1 MYLVT
6 TLLKFHFAVIAVYWI
21 LDLSYKDIGRS
32 QKSPIKGRNRFK
44 AIWCDKFFRDRLEN
58 RKRNIEILI
67 TTTNLPQ
74 ANCSIGGVTA
84 VSYL

>member
-1 MYLVT
+1 M
-6 TLLKFHFAVIAVYWI
+6 
-21 LDLSYKDIGRS
+21 SYKYIDRS
-32 QKSPIKGRNRFK
+32 QMYTINGRNRFEV
-44 AIWCDKFFRDRLEN
+44 IWCDKFFRDRLEN

>member
-1 MYLVT
+1 M
-6 TLLKFHFAVIAVYWI
+6 
-21 LDLSYKDIGRS
+21 SYKYIDRS
-32 QKSPIKGRNRFK
+32 QMYTINGRNRFEV
-44 AIWCDKFFRDRLEN
+44 IWCDKFFRDRLEN
-58 RKRNIEILI
+58 RKRNIEIII

>member
-1 MYLVT
+1 M
-6 TLLKFHFAVIAVYWI
+6 
-21 LDLSYKDIGRS
+21 SYKYIDRS
-32 QKSPIKGRNRFK
+32 QMYTINGRNRFEV
-44 AIWCDKFFRDRLEN
+44 IWCDKFFRDRLEN

-84 VSYL
+84 VYYL

>member
-1 MYLVT
+1 MYT
-6 TLLKFHFAVIAVYWI
+6 IN
-21 LDLSYKDIGRS
+21 
-32 QKSPIKGRNRFK
+32 GRNRFEV
-44 AIWCDKFFRDRLEN
+44 IWCDKFFRDRLEN